1 MIRPKSFVD
10 ILIEEPNYAGDQEGW
25 YHHHIYRYPE
35 PVWEIVVI
43 WQLPLRKHFLLPYLF
58 MLFL

>member
-35 PVWEIVVI
+35 PV
-43 WQLPLRKHFLLPYLF
+43 
-58 MLFL
+58 